1 MRRHI
6 PSTAALTAF
15 EAAARHQSFTLAAD
29 ELAVTQSAVCRQ
41 IASLESLVGVP
52 LFRRTRRGVALTAAG
67 QDYARRV
74 RQRLDEVER
83 DTLALM
89 GAAGSALE
97 GLRGS
102 LELGMV
108 PTFGTHW
115 LLPRLSRFAQQHP
128 GITVHLSSRV
138 RPFLF
143 EGSGLDATVF
153 AGEAGWPG
161 TVAHPLMPE
170 TLMAVGSPALLGGR
184 ASLAA
189 SDWPQT
195 PLLQMSTRPYA
206 WRQWFAAQGLS
217 VPADMAG
224 PRLEL
229 FSMLSQAAVHGLGA
243 ALVPRLVVEDEL
255 QRGLLVPLSSAE
267 MPSNRHYFLIHPP
280 QPEGTGGSP
289 LDVFRQW
296 LIQEAQEAQT
306 HLAAA

>member
-1 MRRHI
+1 MRRKI
-6 PSTAALTAF
+6 PSTAALAAF

-41 IASLESLVGVP
+41 IASLEDFVGVP
-52 LFRRTRRGVALTAAG
+52 LFRRTRRGVALTPAG

-89 GAAGSALE
+89 GTAGAATPDGP
-97 GLRGS
+97 RGS

-115 LLPRLSRFAQQHP
+115 LLPRLSRFTQQHP
-128 GITVHLSSRV
+128 GITVHLSSKV

-170 TLMAVGSPALLGGR
+170 TLIAVGSPALLAGR

-189 SDWPQT
+189 SDWPHT

-206 WRQWFAAQGLS
+206 WRQWFAAQGLE
-217 VPADMAG
+217 VLGDMAG

-255 QRGLLVPLSSAE
+255 QRGLLVPLSEAE
-267 MPSNRHYFLIHPP
+267 IPSNRHYFLIHPP
-280 QPEGTGGSP
+280 QPEGPGMAP

-296 LIQEAQEAQT
+296 LLEQARQP
-306 HLAAA
+306 

>member
-1 MRRHI
+1 MRRKI
-6 PSTAALTAF
+6 PSTAALAAF

-41 IASLESLVGVP
+41 IAGLEDFVGVP
-52 LFRRTRRGVALTAAG
+52 LFRRTRRGVALTTAG

-89 GAAGSALE
+89 GTAGSAARD

-102 LELGMV
+102 LELGIV

-115 LLPRLSRFAQQHP
+115 LLPRLPGFAAEHP

-153 AGEAGWPG
+153 AGEGGWPG
-161 TVAHPLMPE
+161 TEAHALMPE
-170 TLMAVGSPALLGGR
+170 QLFAVGSPALLGGR
-184 ASLAA
+184 TALDQQ
-189 SDWPQT
+189 DWLRT
-195 PLLQMSTRPYA
+195 PLLQMSTRPYV
-206 WRQWFAAQGLS
+206 WRQWFSAQGLS
-217 VPADMAG
+217 VPGDMAG

-229 FSMLSQAAVHGLGA
+229 FTMLSKAAAHGLGA
-243 ALVPRLVVEDEL
+243 ALMPRLLVEDEL
-255 QRGLLVPLSSAE
+255 QRGLLVALSPAE
-267 MPSNRHYFLIHPP
+267 IPSNRHYFLIHPP
-280 QPEGTGGSP
+280 EAEGPTPSP
-289 LDVFRQW
+289 LAVFRQW
-296 LIQEAQEAQT
+296 LLAQART
-306 HLAAA
+306 ASYAGPR